1 MSVFP
6 EAGRQAVNSV
16 SHSVAEGNVSDGY
29 EMEELY
35 PSLLPDESA
44 PVMLE
49 EKSAFPSCKE
59 AGVTLHFRVRPS

>member
-6 EAGRQAVNSV
+6 EAGRQSIQ
-16 SHSVAEGNVSDGY
+16 SVAEGNDSDGY
-29 EMEELY
+29 EMEELH
-35 PSLLPDESA
+35 PSLLPDGSA

-59 AGVTLHFRVRPS
+59 ERVTRHFRIRPS